1 MRDDDGAELQTM
13 RRMARAGFRRHYG
26 EAARARLTAAVATRT
41 PFPER
46 LVHFWSNHFAIS
58 ADKQSVVGFAG
69 NYENEAIRPHVMGKF
84 SDLLTA
90 AVHHHAM
97 LLFLDQSQSFGP
109 ASRLA
114 TRVSTRGRRQAPGL
128 HGTLAG
134 ECLELH
140 TLRVRDG
147 NAQVE

>member
-1 MRDDDGAELQTM
+1 MMRLHPRSTRTSTLFPYTTLFRSM

-26 EAARARLTAAVATRT
+26 EAARARLAAAVATQT

-46 LVHFWSNHFAIS
+46 LVHFWATHFAIS

-90 AVHHHAM
+90 AVHPPPM
-97 LLFLDQSQSFGP
+97 LLFLAQAQSRP
-109 ASRLA
+109 ER
-114 TRVSTRGRRQAPGL
+114 
-128 HGTLAG
+128 
-134 ECLELH
+134 
-140 TLRVRDG
+140 LRVGERMVS
-147 NAQVE
+147 QCY

>member
-1 MRDDDGAELQTM
+1 MRREAKNAEMRDDDGADVQAM

-26 EAARARLTAAVATRT
+26 EAARARLAAAVASQT

-46 LVHFWSNHFAIS
+46 LVHFWANHFAIS

-90 AVHHHAM
+90 AVQ
-97 LLFLDQSQSFGP
+97 D
-109 ASRLA
+109 RK
-114 TRVSTRGRRQAPGL
+114 STRL
-128 HGTLAG
+128 NSSH
-134 ECLELH
+134 
-140 TLRVRDG
+140 
-147 NAQVE
+147 